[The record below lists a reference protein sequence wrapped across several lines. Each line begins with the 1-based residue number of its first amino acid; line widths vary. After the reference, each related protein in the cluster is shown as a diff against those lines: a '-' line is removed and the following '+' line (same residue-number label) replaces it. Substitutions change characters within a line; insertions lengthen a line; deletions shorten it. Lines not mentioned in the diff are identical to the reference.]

1 MRWSPRKR
9 VLTPV
14 ASIVAGGPHGVGVY
28 LGPGA
33 RDGTTRRLECPF
45 SFIRRPG
52 ISSAAGATSGA
63 EIVAVSASKPG
74 AAAQAVLDKC
84 GIGDQIELSQV
95 TGMGMIAL
103 PKDLAHY
110 VPLTGREPQLAES
123 GPAWIVTVHADSPQP
138 GGSEVWTDPTCV
150 VTGEES
156 GWWATG
162 PVTDTATGMVKQ
174 PKAPVQRPDRSIPPL
189 AP

>member
-1 MRWSPRKR
+1 MNWSPRKR

-14 ASIVAGGPHGVGVY
+14 ASIVAGALIVSGCTSALAPV
-28 LGPGA
+28 
-33 RDGTTRRLECPF
+33 TTPPDA
-45 SFIRRPG
+45 SKAPSP
-52 ISSAAGATSGA
+52 SSAVVASPNATVATSGA
-63 EIVAVSASKPG
+63 DMVAVSASKPS
-74 AAAQAVLDKC
+74 AAAQAALNKC
-84 GIGDQIELSQV
+84 GIGDQIELKKV
-95 TGMGMIAL
+95 TGMGMIASPGDL
-103 PKDLAHY
+103 PHY

-123 GPAWIVTVHADSPQP
+123 GSAWIVTVHADIPQP

-162 PVTDTATGMVKQ
+162 PVTDTATGNVIQ
-174 PKAPVQRPDRSIPPL
+174 PRAPIQQPDRSIPPL